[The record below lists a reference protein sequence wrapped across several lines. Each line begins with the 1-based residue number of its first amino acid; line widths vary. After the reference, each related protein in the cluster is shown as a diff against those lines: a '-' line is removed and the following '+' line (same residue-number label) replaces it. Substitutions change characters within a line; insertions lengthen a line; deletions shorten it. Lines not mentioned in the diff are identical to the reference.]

1 MTLSVNTN
9 TAAMTA
15 LQYLNKTNAQIEK
28 TESAVSTGYKVASA
42 RDSGSI
48 FAIAQNMRGEVSGY
62 KAVSTS
68 LNSGMSVLDTG
79 ISAGESVSDLLI
91 EMKSIATQASDSSL
105 DTNSRAALNEDFTA
119 LRDQIATVVK
129 NAKFNGVNM
138 LDDSTKTITALA
150 STDGSKISV
159 AAQSF
164 SYGGKIM
171 GTGFTSN
178 FTIGSVAKASQ
189 AASLISAALK
199 SVDSALA
206 TMSAGSKKFSIQL
219 TFVSSLSDTLTSGI
233 GNLVDADMS
242 EESANLTA
250 LQTKQQLAVQALSI
264 ANSSSA
270 IVLSL
275 FQ

>member
-9 TAAMTA
+9 SSAMTA
-15 LQYLNKTNAQIEK
+15 LQYLNKTNASIER
-28 TESAVSTGYKVASA
+28 TETAISTGYKVASA
-42 RDSGSI
+42 KDSGSI
-48 FAIAQNMRGEVSGY
+48 YAIAQNMRGEVSGY
-62 KAVSTS
+62 SAVQTS
-68 LNSGMSVLDTG
+68 LNTGMSVLDTS

-91 EMKSIATQASDSSL
+91 EMKSIATQASDTSL

-119 LRDQIATVVK
+119 LRDQIGTVTA

-138 LDDSTKTITALA
+138 LDGSQANITALA

-159 AAQSF
+159 ATQSF
-164 SYGGKIM
+164 EFGGSIM
-171 GTGFTSN
+171 GANFTST
-178 FTIGSVAKASQ
+178 FTIGSVARASQ
-189 AASLISAALK
+189 AASLITQALK
-199 SVDSALA
+199 NVDSALA
-206 TMSAGSKKFSIQL
+206 SLSAGSKKFSIQL
-219 TFVSSLSDTLTSGI
+219 SFVSSLSDTLTTGI

-242 EESANLTA
+242 AESANLTS

-264 ANSSSA
+264 ANSSSS